1 MQTDNGSDQ
10 TNATMDQEQ
19 AIKLVQSYKQAI
31 LPLYRDAKVYL
42 YGSYSKGTARFDSDI
57 DVAIIVPKVSNDWF
71 SVVPPLWT
79 KARKISSLIEPVI
92 LETNE
97 HSPLYDDVMRTG
109 IVI

>member
-1 MQTDNGSDQ
+1 
-10 TNATMDQEQ
+10 MDKEQ
-19 AIKLVQSYKQAI
+19 VIDIVKAYKAAI
-31 LPLYRDAKVYL
+31 LPHYTDARVYL